1 MEEDVEGSIDELHL
15 DVQSGGYV
23 VEDLIEDVREAEDPV
38 VEVVDNPEAVVDRV
52 VGKVVGGAEFL
63 QGVAGG
69 IGGER

>member
-1 MEEDVEGSIDELHL
+1 MEDDVEGSIDELHL
-15 DVQSGGYV
+15 DVQSGGDV

-38 VEVVDNPEAVVDRV
+38 VEVVDDPEAVVDRV
-52 VGKVVGGAEFL
+52 VGKVVGGAESL